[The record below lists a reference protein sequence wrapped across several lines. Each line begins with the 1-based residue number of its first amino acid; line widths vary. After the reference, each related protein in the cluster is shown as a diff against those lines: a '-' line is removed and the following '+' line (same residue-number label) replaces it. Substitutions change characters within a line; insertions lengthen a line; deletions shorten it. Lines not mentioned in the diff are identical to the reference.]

1 MSADG
6 PNRRRTDGR
15 DAMFAAGS
23 HDAKRTALLW
33 KDWLDLQ
40 ADLRRWTR
48 AERVSAGLIAVA
60 FALLPATLALLA

>member
-1 MSADG
+1 
-6 PNRRRTDGR
+6 
-15 DAMFAAGS
+15 MFAAGS
-23 HDAKRTALLW
+23 HDAKRTAPLW